1 MNLRNAEMLYTFFP
15 QKFVPVNEE
24 EQGLVCVCVCVRVRV
39 RERERVRE
47 GGGGLGSTEDA
58 VICVL

>member
-1 MNLRNAEMLYTFFP
+1 MLYTFFP